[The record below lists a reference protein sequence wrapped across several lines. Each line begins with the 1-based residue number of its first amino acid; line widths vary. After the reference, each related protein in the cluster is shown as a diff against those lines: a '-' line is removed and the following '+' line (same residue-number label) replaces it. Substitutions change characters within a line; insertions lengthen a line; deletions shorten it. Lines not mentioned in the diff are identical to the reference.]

1 MKTLLTAAAILAL
14 LTGVDSAQAQD
25 RHDHDWRDGGPPRG
39 APPQGGPPQGGPPPG
54 AARPGPAYTP
64 GPAPRPPVTQPP
76 RPVQPQYNPAP
87 NGGQR
92 GPGGYQGGGPG
103 GYPGARPQG
112 DRQGPPAYRH
122 DRPDGD
128 RGGDRDWGRDRGRPG
143 WGAPGF
149 QPGGRDRPHYDPRYY
164 PRVMDL
170 GQRYHWFGGG
180 WRPQRGFYY
189 HRWIYGEFLP
199 FGWYDQSYW
208 VGNYWDYGLPVP
220 PFGYNWVRVGDDV
233 LLINLQTGFVA
244 EVIYGVFY

>member
-25 RHDHDWRDGGPPRG
+25 RHDHDWRDGGRQG
-39 APPQGGPPQGGPPPG
+39 APPQSAPPQGGPPPG
-54 AARPGPAYTP
+54 AGQRPPEPQQGRPPPPQQARPG
-64 GPAPRPPVTQPP
+64 QPP
-76 RPVQPQYNPAP
+76 YNPP

-92 GPGGYQGGGPG
+92 GPGAYPG
-103 GYPGARPQG
+103 GRPQ
-112 DRQGPPAYRH
+112 DYRQAPPAYRH

-128 RGGDRDWGRDRGRPG
+128 RGGERGGDRDWGRDHGRPG

-149 QPGGRDRPHYDPRYY
+149 QPGGHDRPRYDPRYY
-164 PRVMDL
+164 PHVMSL
-170 GQRYHWFGGG
+170 GERYRWLGGG

-189 HRWIYGEFLP
+189 RRWAYGEFLP
-199 FGWYDQSYW
+199 FGWYDQPYW
-208 VGNYWDYGLPVP
+208 VGNYWDYDLPVP